1 MLATAGAL
9 AVNISLIEITKT
21 AAAPI
26 PATTENYQ
34 QQKTAVKVSVFG
46 ATYCK

>member
-9 AVNISLIEITKT
+9 AVNISLIEMTKM

-26 PATTENYQ
+26 PATTENYAHQ
-34 QQKTAVKVSVFG
+34 Q
-46 ATYCK
+46 